1 MKQAKPALSDPT
13 LWNVKL
19 ATSSS
24 LHLPQLNTIQ
34 LHYHLHSAS
43 VVFSTHAA
51 DTSKSNCA
59 HVCGETTSQPPAG
72 LGAGCYLAGQLG
84 FGGVVWASGR
94 SEKGWSISG
103 AELLLENRD
112 ISDLILPEIHSVT
125 GGEKKGCGGRES
137 HRSPRCSSRPLGGNT
152 AKHSPLVP
160 ASLKWRRS
168 RLSKQ
173 SVSAT
178 VSFNSPSNQSQHRQT
193 DWGWFLF
200 THALREDSEKGWN
213 SGVSHAQCSQ
223 SSDRKHIQL
232 SRQ

>member
-125 GGEKKGCGGRES
+125 GGEKGLWRQRKPQKPEVQFEATRGQYS
-137 HRSPRCSSRPLGGNT
+137 QTFT
-152 AKHSPLVP
+152 ACPSFTQV
-160 ASLKWRRS
+160 AQ
-168 RLSKQ
+168 KQ
-173 SVSAT
+173 AVKA
-178 VSFNSPSNQSQHRQT
+178 
-193 DWGWFLF
+193 
-200 THALREDSEKGWN
+200 KC
-213 SGVSHAQCSQ
+213 QC
-223 SSDRKHIQL
+223 HGQL
-232 SRQ
+232 QQPI